1 MPIVTCVLVL
11 ACLALFAGADPA
23 LLEWNREAIQKGE
36 IWRLWT
42 GHFTHYS
49 FRHVLLDGG
58 FALLAGALA
67 ERELGARFLLVLL
80 ALASTAIGVGLV
92 LATSLDT
99 YRGLSGLGMA
109 LAGAAAAAWW
119 SRSPGSR
126 RLILVLVAALAGK
139 LALEAGGWSPNQA
152 GLPPG
157 VGIAWQAHL
166 AGVALGAIAS
176 LLAIRSRVRSS

>member
-1 MPIVTCVLVL
+1 VPIVTCALVL
-11 ACLALFAGADPA
+11 ACLALFAGVDPV
-23 LLEWNREAIQKGE
+23 LLEWNREAIEKGE
-36 IWRLWT
+36 VWRLWT

-49 FRHVLLDGG
+49 LRHVLLDGA
-58 FALLAGALA
+58 FALLAGSLA

-80 ALASTAIGVGLV
+80 TLASTAIGVV
-92 LATSLDT
+92 LMFATHLDT

-126 RLILVLVAALAGK
+126 RPILVLVAALAVK

-166 AGVALGAIAS
+166 AGVALGAVGG
-176 LLAIRSRVRSS
+176 LLAIRGRVRGG